1 MPVTLTPDEVKEKA
15 GPLFCKGFFT
25 MVDEENGIAQI
36 VEMCIARGPAE
47 WDIVN
52 RRRAGGIITDMDL
65 QGQTLIMDTVI
76 GEKKLEFGPVSET
89 MGGQGLESLTVKGDR
104 VHTVWKGLAGASVGV
119 GACIPQC
126 KDVIETRYPEGYKVG
141 GAHSVTAEIVTPK
154 MVRLVIGIDDTD
166 TKEEGATWVVGMK
179 LGRESPY
186 GRFLGHKITQLNPK
200 VPNKTT
206 NCCSTA
212 VSFAVREDE
221 IPKLIEFA
229 VDFVR
234 KESYSE
240 DAVITVFQG
249 LKIPKALEDFG
260 WSAKSVIYEREDAI
274 KVAEENGVQ
283 IISVTGIGGA
293 IGAVAAIGCFDM
305 GLRSAGVPEDF
316 E

>member
-1 MPVTLTPDEVKEKA
+1 MSLVLKPEEIKERC
-15 GPLFCKGFFT
+15 GELFCKGYYT

-36 VEMCIARGPAE
+36 IEMCIARGPAE

-52 RRRAGGIITDMDL
+52 RRRAGGIITGMDL

-76 GEKKLEFGPVSET
+76 GKKELEFGPVSET
-89 MGGQGLESLTVKGDR
+89 MGGQGLESLTVEGDR
-104 VHTVWKGLAGASVGV
+104 VRTVWKGLAGASVGV

-126 KDVIETRYPEGYKVG
+126 KDVIETRYPDGFKIG
-141 GAHSVTAEIVTPK
+141 GAHAVTAEIVTPK

-179 LGRESPY
+179 LGRECPY
-186 GRFLGHKITQLNPK
+186 GKFLGHKIAQLNPK

-212 VSFAVREDE
+212 VAFAVKEDE
-221 IPKLIEFA
+221 IPDLIEYARNFIK
-229 VDFVR
+229 

-240 DAVITVFQG
+240 DAVMTAFRG
-249 LKIPKALEDFG
+249 LKIPKAVEDFG
-260 WSAKSVIYEREDAI
+260 WSAKSVIYEKEDAI
-274 KVAEENGVQ
+274 KVAEENGIQ
-283 IISVTGIGGA
+283 IISVTGMGGV
-293 IGAVAAIGCFDM
+293 IGAVAAIGCFDL